1 MTLTPTITVGR
12 DRKTWTRYAP
22 FSRSTGPTQ
31 DLTWQEKLPLHS
43 LLPPSSSDHVTP
55 PTLPCSSIEPLR
67 CVTLLH
73 PPTHETLSLSFCF
86 KNKQTSNCENLFF
99 HLALVEKLKRDC
111 GKFEKQFVESE
122 TVLVSHERHGIS
134 RCHPFHPK
142 LYLFFGVFFSVS
154 LMVKEMHLTHFPL
167 KYREKMTVGWG

>member
-1 MTLTPTITVGR
+1 VTLTPTITVGR

-31 DLTWQEKLPLHS
+31 DLTWQEKLPLHL

-73 PPTHETLSLSFCF
+73 PPAHETLSLYFCF
-86 KNKQTSNCENLFF
+86 KNKQIKVLVKTFFFFLWLWVKSEN
-99 HLALVEKLKRDC
+99 VTVVSLKS
-111 GKFEKQFVESE
+111 KQYVESE
-122 TVLVSHERHGIS
+122 TVFVSHERHGKS
-134 RCHPFHPK
+134 PCHPFHPT
-142 LYLFFGVFFSVS
+142 LYLCFGVFFSVS
-154 LMVKEMHLTHFPL
+154 FN
-167 KYREKMTVGWG
+167 G